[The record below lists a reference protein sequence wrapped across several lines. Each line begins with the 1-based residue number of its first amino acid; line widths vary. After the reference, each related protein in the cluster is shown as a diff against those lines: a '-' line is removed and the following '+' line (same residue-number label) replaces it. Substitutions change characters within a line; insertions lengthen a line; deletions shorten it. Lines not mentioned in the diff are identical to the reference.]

1 MSTRQPPVR
10 SGRSAAPPEDSLI
23 SQIKSR
29 MPIDEEVG
37 RYVALKPSPDG
48 ELKGKCCF
56 HDDGEPS
63 LYVNPGQGTY
73 FCHGCGAS
81 GNVVTFISAME
92 GGDYSTTK
100 FEIAERLGLVRPK
113 EQTGPQ
119 RLLASTLMKY
129 QSALQS
135 AKNAK
140 AYLSKRGITME
151 TAKTF
156 GMGFCWGNE
165 FTNAP
170 PEIIEEAKKAGLFSE
185 KSKRSYLGG
194 RITFAIRD
202 ARGNVV
208 AFAGRVLDRPAQNQ
222 SAQPGQGGMSGEAGS
237 SSEAAADEPQAKRA
251 PPPKYLNTAESP
263 IFKKSEMLYGMHESR
278 PGIIKEGFAT
288 IVEGYFDVIAL
299 HQHGA
304 QNAAA
309 LMGANA
315 TEKAFAGV
323 WAITDKMVFCLD
335 GDKAGQVGTLR
346 SIYAA
351 ASSMKDGQTICVASL
366 PAGMDPDE
374 YIVEHGKEG
383 WDQFIAASQS
393 LSTYLSVSA
402 QERFNMATVE
412 GRAGYLAHQAQVADL
427 FQNAPNIRSEIT
439 KEAEATC
446 SAIVIKQA
454 LAALK
459 KGMAPDDVDA
469 ELLGSI
475 IERLKTVM
483 TMAAGPG
490 HAAKPSAPLEAGQLA
505 GDLASKEAASSL
517 AGDHLPSPATEMARP
532 APNRAQGSGMR
543 RFQSRSQ

>member
-1 MSTRQPPVR
+1 MDLRRTPLLSNNDMSTRQPPVR

-37 RYVALKPSPDG
+37 RYVALKPAPDG

-170 PEIIEEAKKAGLFSE
+170 PEIIEEAKKAGLFSA
-185 KSKRSYLGG
+185 S
-194 RITFAIRD
+194 IR
-202 ARGNVV
+202 AR
-208 AFAGRVLDRPAQNQ
+208 
-222 SAQPGQGGMSGEAGS
+222 S
-237 SSEAAADEPQAKRA
+237 SS
-251 PPPKYLNTAESP
+251 LGSCV
-263 IFKKSEMLYGMHESR
+263 S
-278 PGIIKEGFAT
+278 AT
-288 IVEGYFDVIAL
+288 MAV
-299 HQHGA
+299 
-304 QNAAA
+304 
-309 LMGANA
+309 
-315 TEKAFAGV
+315 
-323 WAITDKMVFCLD
+323 
-335 GDKAGQVGTLR
+335 
-346 SIYAA
+346 
-351 ASSMKDGQTICVASL
+351 ASSTWKAVTTSSGISRV
-366 PAGMDPDE
+366 
-374 YIVEHGKEG
+374 
-383 WDQFIAASQS
+383 
-393 LSTYLSVSA
+393 SV
-402 QERFNMATVE
+402 T
-412 GRAGYLAHQAQVADL
+412 
-427 FQNAPNIRSEIT
+427 P
-439 KEAEATC
+439 
-446 SAIVIKQA
+446 
-454 LAALK
+454 
-459 KGMAPDDVDA
+459 
-469 ELLGSI
+469 SI
-475 IERLKTVM
+475 
-483 TMAAGPG
+483 
-490 HAAKPSAPLEAGQLA
+490 AKPSAY
-505 GDLASKEAASSL
+505 SS
-517 AGDHLPSPATEMARP
+517 R
-532 APNRAQGSGMR
+532 GSHTVTP
-543 RFQSRSQ
+543 